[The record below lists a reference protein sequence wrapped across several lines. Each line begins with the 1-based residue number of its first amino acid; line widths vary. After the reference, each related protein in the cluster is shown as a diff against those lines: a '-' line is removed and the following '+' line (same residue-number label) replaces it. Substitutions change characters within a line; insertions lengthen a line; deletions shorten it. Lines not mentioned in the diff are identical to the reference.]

1 MISSKEMNNMS
12 VKDFSKDEALPDDED
27 VRGFYANG
35 IYFNSVEELF
45 EAAEKMVKEMKKHKE
60 QKDADS

>member
-1 MISSKEMNNMS
+1 MS